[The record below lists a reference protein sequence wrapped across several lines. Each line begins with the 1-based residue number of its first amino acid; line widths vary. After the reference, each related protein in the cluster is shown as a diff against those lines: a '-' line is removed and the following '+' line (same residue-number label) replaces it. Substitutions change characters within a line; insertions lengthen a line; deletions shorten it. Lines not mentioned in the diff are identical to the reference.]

1 MTALYFLETNN
12 EKLRLDDTYVSVWVN
27 LEMKVFYSYQEM
39 TSNQKQ
45 KGHELYTH
53 LDIIPRS
60 CLILT
65 RVVNQQLHN
74 SNIINILFVID
85 RIYIISKLKP

>member
-27 LEMKVFYSYQEM
+27 LEMKVFYSCQAM

-53 LDIIPRS
+53 LDIIPR
-60 CLILT
+60 
-65 RVVNQQLHN
+65 RVVL
-74 SNIINILFVID
+74 S
-85 RIYIISKLKP
+85 

>member
-27 LEMKVFYSYQEM
+27 LEMKVLYSCQAM

-53 LDIIPRS
+53 LDVIPR
-60 CLILT
+60 
-65 RVVNQQLHN
+65 RVVL
-74 SNIINILFVID
+74 S
-85 RIYIISKLKP
+85 